1 MGFWKSPPGAAV
13 FPENQPSTP
22 RSPTSADAPS
32 RGGFCRLSK
41 AVRREISLW
50 VCRNR
55 YSFLRSSSCPSS
67 GLQVCHQSLPCKS
80 FRGNSLAS
88 VLPPLQYACYVSR
101 WTKHKCKR
109 SLLSRAFLAAV
120 AGLPPCAAKTLC
132 FYSSRKKVAGILYRL
147 PRDTPTI
154 GIEQLLGAAG
164 PCLVHR
170 ISPASRGESLPARR
184 AQRKS
189 GAESDSISGD
199 ACCSH
204 KYLLSFGL
212 ISSLISLLMRTAAG
226 LWCCAVVSLVASPRS
241 GG

>member
-1 MGFWKSPPGAAV
+1 MTHLLSAVKGDSGTRFTFVLICQLWVYNVSLTGVGFWKLPPGAAV

-189 GAESDSISGD
+189 GAD
-199 ACCSH
+199 
-204 KYLLSFGL
+204 
-212 ISSLISLLMRTAAG
+212 AG
-226 LWCCAVVSLVASPRS
+226 LGNR
-241 GG
+241 